1 MAIKVTPHLVQLTY
15 EAALKSFWRRDSLR
29 KFLRQSHVAEAH
41 LATWAEDESKRQ
53 FLDRTFAALQR
64 GDKGKAV
71 LGEMALFL
79 AEQTTFPD
87 LRNWED
93 SAVKIQDATKAVAE
107 LKQLIARQ
115 TEEVRTEREREAA
128 KAKAREERQAVQRAR
143 TSLDQLMQR
152 LNELAP
158 QMGTSPGGYAF
169 QDWFYDFV
177 SFSEVDHR
185 RPYVVSAR
193 QIDGSVTIDGT
204 TYLVEL
210 KFTAD
215 QAGGPDIDVFRGKVE
230 SKADNT
236 MGLFLSM
243 AGYSS
248 VAVSEASG
256 KKTTLLLLDASH
268 MYLILTGGMHF
279 SEVIRRLR
287 RHASQTGES
296 FLPVASFGG
305 AS

>member
-1 MAIKVTPHLVQLTY
+1 MAIKVTPHLVQLAY
-15 EAALKSFWRRDSLR
+15 EAALKSFWRKGALR
-29 KFLRQSHVAEAH
+29 KFLRDCQVAESH
-41 LATWAEDESKRQ
+41 LATWAPEESKRD

-64 GDKGKAV
+64 SDRGKALIGQMV
-71 LGEMALFL
+71 FFL
-79 AEQTTFPD
+79 AEQTSFPD

-93 SAVKIQDATKAVAE
+93 SVAKIADATKAVTE
-107 LKQLIARQ
+107 LKALIRSQ
-115 TEEVRTEREREAA
+115 TEEVRAEEEKEAA
-128 KAKAREERQAVQRAR
+128 KKKAREERQAVQRER
-143 TSLDQLMQR
+143 TNLGQLMQR
-152 LNELAP
+152 LNDLAP

-177 SFSEVDHR
+177 TFAEIDNR
-185 RPYVVSAR
+185 KPYVTAGR

-210 KFTAD
+210 KFTKE
-215 QAGGPDIDVFRGKVE
+215 QAGSPDIDIFRGKVE
-230 SKADNT
+230 GKADNT

-268 MYLILTGGMHF
+268 MYLILTSGMNVAD
-279 SEVIRRLR
+279 VIRRLR

-296 FLPVASFGG
+296 YLPVASFGG

>member
-1 MAIKVTPHLVQLTY
+1 MAIKVTPHLVQLAY
-15 EAALKSFWRRDSLR
+15 EAALKSFWRKQALR
-29 KFLRQSHVAEAH
+29 KFLKDCQVSDAH
-41 LATWAEDESKRQ
+41 LATWAPEESKRE

-64 GDKGKAV
+64 SDRGKALIGQMV
-71 LGEMALFL
+71 FFL

-93 SAVKIQDATKAVAE
+93 STDKIADASKAVAE
-107 LKQLIARQ
+107 LKALIRRQ
-115 TEEVRTEREREAA
+115 TEEVRAEEEKEAA
-128 KAKAREERQAVQRAR
+128 KKKAREERQAVQRER
-143 TSLDQLMQR
+143 TNLSQLMQR

-158 QMGTSPGGYAF
+158 QMGTAPGGYAF

-177 SFSEVDHR
+177 AFAEIENR
-185 RPYVVSAR
+185 KPYVTSGR
-193 QIDGSVTIDGT
+193 QIDGSITIDGT

-210 KFTAD
+210 KFTEE
-215 QAGGPDIDVFRGKVE
+215 QAGSPDIDIFRGKVE

-248 VAVSEASG
+248 VAISEASG

-268 MYLILTGGMHF
+268 MYLVLTGGL
-279 SEVIRRLR
+279 SITDVIRRLR

>member
-1 MAIKVTPHLVQLTY
+1 MALRVTPHLVQLSY
-15 EAALKSFWRRDSLR
+15 EAALKSFWRKESLR
-29 KFLRQSHVAEAH
+29 KFLRQSHVSETH
-41 LATWAEDESKRQ
+41 LATWAAEESKRE

-64 GDKGKAV
+64 TDKGKAV
-71 LGEMALFL
+71 IGQMALFL

-93 SAVKIQDATKAVAE
+93 SAVKIQDAAKAVAE
-107 LKQLIARQ
+107 LKALIARQ
-115 TEEVRTEREREAA
+115 SEEIRTEREREAA

-143 TSLDQLMQR
+143 TSLDQLMQK
-152 LNELAP
+152 LNDLAP

-169 QDWFYDFV
+169 QDWFYDFA
-177 SFSEVDHR
+177 SFAEVEHR
-185 RPYVVSAR
+185 RPYVISGR

-210 KFTAD
+210 KFTAS
-215 QAGGPDIDVFRGKVE
+215 QADGPDIDIFRGKVE

-248 VAVSEASG
+248 VAISEASG

-268 MYLILTGGMHF
+268 MYLVLTGGMHF

-287 RHASQTGES
+287 RHASQTSES
-296 FLPVASFGG
+296 YLAVSLFGG
-305 AS
+305 PS